1 MKENMNE
8 EKMGLLQQD
17 NEEVREVL
25 ALLLENYWIVR
36 EERPEQYNL
45 IRRYEPFIRRYL
57 FEKCGWRLMQNP
69 QFYKLEKIP
78 AQPQSWMG
86 IEEFQQPRDYA
97 LLCCIMAFSEE
108 KGVDEQ
114 FLLSDLCESILALYP
129 HEQDFGGRLNWE
141 NYEHR
146 RSLVRALNF
155 ASTLGVLRLVDG
167 DSEQFAARRDGEAL
181 YEVTLLAR
189 YFLRSYPKDLHQ
201 YDSMQALQA
210 AEFFDDEAATGMGRR
225 ARIYRQLLLTPAY
238 NAADARMEDF
248 AYLRN
253 MQRRLRE
260 ELESA
265 TGLYLELF
273 KDCAM
278 LISPERTG
286 WVNHIF
292 PFSRSGIHAVMLH
305 FAALCRERRQDATWR
320 DSLSFVEF
328 EGLLAECRRQYGA
341 GWTKD
346 CREQPVNKLA
356 ANLLDELID
365 WNMAACDRETG
376 LIQLRPALGRLTGRY
391 PKDYM
396 QTGDKNGVYDE

>member
-1 MKENMNE
+1 MYTGGNMDDE
-8 EKMGLLQQD
+8 RTVSLQQD
-17 NEEVREVL
+17 NEEVREAL
-25 ALLLENYWIVR
+25 ALLLENYWVMR
-36 EERPEQYNL
+36 EEQPEQYSL
-45 IRRYEPFIRRYL
+45 IRRYEPSMRRYF
-57 FEKCGWRLMQNP
+57 FEKCGWRLIQNP

-97 LLCCIMAFSEE
+97 LFCCIMAFSEE
-108 KGVDEQ
+108 KSVDEQ

-129 HEQDFGGRLNWE
+129 HEREIGGRLNWE

-155 ASTLGVLRLVDG
+155 ASSSGMLRLVDG

-189 YFLRSYPKDLHQ
+189 YFLRSYPKDLQQ

-210 AEFFDDEAATGMGRR
+210 AETFDDEASTGMGRR

-238 NAADARMEDF
+238 NAADARIEDF

-260 ELESA
+260 ELESY
-265 TGLYLELF
+265 TGLYLELY

-286 WVNHIF
+286 WCSRIF
-292 PFSRSGIHAVMLH
+292 PFHRSGMHAVMLH
-305 FAALCRERRQDATWR
+305 FAALCRERRQDAEWR
-320 DSLSFVEF
+320 DNLSPVEF
-328 EGLLAECRRQYGA
+328 ERLLAECSQRYQS
-341 GWTKD
+341 GWTKE
-346 CREQPVNKLA
+346 CREQPVSKLA

-365 WNMAACDRETG
+365 WNMAAWDNETG
-376 LIQLRPALGRLTGRY
+376 LIQLRPALSRLAGRY
-391 PKDYM
+391 PEDYA
-396 QTGDKNGVYDE
+396 K